1 MKRPR
6 SVTVIAWLAI
16 LSAPLALA
24 GVWAVQH
31 NAILAAEAAL
41 RPLPVSV
48 QIAFAL
54 VGSCLMVASGSFMLR
69 GANWARMLYIWW
81 SPLGVVMTL
90 LNFGLS
96 PLFFGGVLKVGL
108 LIFFLTRRKSVL
120 FFQGNN
126 NARPHSEG
134 IS

>member
-6 SVTVIAWLAI
+6 SVTVIAWLTI
-16 LSAPLALA
+16 LSALLALA
-24 GVWAVQH
+24 GVWTVQH
-31 NAILAAEAAL
+31 IPIVAAEAAL
-41 RPLPVSV
+41 GRVPLSV
-48 QIAFAL
+48 QIPFVL
-54 VGSCLMVASGSFMLR
+54 VGSCLMVVSGSFMLR

-81 SPLGVVMTL
+81 SPLGVLMTL

-96 PLFFGGVLKVGL
+96 PLFFGGALKVGL